1 MSLLAIDI
9 GNTNVVWGIF
19 RGDHLIADW
28 RVGTDP
34 SKTTDEYAILLWDL
48 LRASNIEPDS
58 VEGVILS
65 SVVPPLTTL
74 FEELAEKYFHR
85 VPLTVS
91 SELETGLTL
100 RYPNP
105 REIGTDRIVNAAAAY
120 RRYGGPIIIVDFGT
134 ATTFCVVTEKGEYL
148 GGAIAPG
155 LRISAEALYA
165 RAAKLPK
172 VELTR
177 PKSIIGQDTTSSIQA
192 GLIFGYAGL
201 VDAVVGRIQKELG
214 RDCFVLATGGLAGL
228 IAADSQSI
236 REVRPNLTLEGLA
249 LVYKL
254 NASPVHSPR
263 PPRASRPS
271 GPTKEIA

>member
-1 MSLLAIDI
+1 MRLLAIDI
-9 GNTNVVWGIF
+9 GNSNVVWGVF
-19 RGDHLIADW
+19 DNERLIADW
-28 RVGTDP
+28 RLGTDP
-34 SKTTDEYAILLWDL
+34 AKTVDEYGILLLDL
-48 LRASNIEPDS
+48 LGIKGINPESLDA
-58 VEGVILS
+58 VILS
-65 SVVPPLTTL
+65 SVVPPLTAL
-74 FEELAEKYFHR
+74 FEELAEKYLHHL
-85 VPLTVS
+85 PLTVS
-91 SELETGLTL
+91 SELKTGLTL
-100 RYPNP
+100 RYDNP
-105 REIGTDRIVNAAAAY
+105 EEIGTDRIVNAAAAY